1 MKIMPRITGD
11 HSELL
16 ERFLATRDQSAFSEL
31 AAAHLGLVYSAAL
44 RITRAP
50 DLAEEVAQ
58 TVMIKLASLSRSLPS
73 GVTLNVWLHRVTRSM
88 AIDLVRSETRRRQRE
103 NVAAAFADKTTTSG
117 SGTEFPWDQI
127 SPVIDEVIGQLPAR
141 DRELILS
148 RFFTGCSHGAMAGTL
163 GLTEDAVRMRLK
175 RAMDKMRVL
184 LERRGIAT
192 SAALLAL
199 CLPAQAASPVPP
211 MLLEQIPQVA
221 VSPPTGFLLW
231 LRALFSI
238 RLMGPF
244 QAAALATAVLAVMA
258 IRPRPQE
265 SASVGEVEAAALP
278 TAPPALPQNPADPGQ
293 DPGFDHE
300 TASRFGDPQRRLL
313 SPPPDDSE
321 IPFYGPQLEVV
332 LRPVTADPRRF
343 SA

>member
-1 MKIMPRITGD
+1 MPRITGD

-44 RITRAP
+44 RVTRAP

-58 TVMIKLASLSRSLPS
+58 TVMIKLASLSHALPP

-103 NVAAAFADKTTTSG
+103 NVAATFADKTTTSG
-117 SGTEFPWDQI
+117 DGPEFPWDQI

-148 RFFTGCSHGAMAGTL
+148 RFFTGCSHGAMARAL

-199 CLPAQAASPVPP
+199 CLPAHAASPVPP
-211 MLLEQIPQVA
+211 LLMAQIPRMTL
-221 VSPPTGFLLW
+221 PPSTRFFLW
-231 LRALFSI
+231 LRALFPT
-238 RLMGPF
+238 RLAGPF
-244 QAAALATAVLAVMA
+244 QAVALATAVLAAMA
-258 IRPRPQE
+258 IRLRPHE
-265 SASVGEVEAAALP
+265 SASVSEMEAATQPAP
-278 TAPPALPQNPADPGQ
+278 PPALPQNPSDPGQ
-293 DPGFDHE
+293 DPGFEDE
-300 TASRFGDPQRRLL
+300 TASRFGDPPRRLL
-313 SPPPDDSE
+313 STPPDDSE
-321 IPFYGPQLEVV
+321 IPFYGPRLEVI
-332 LRPVTADPRRF
+332 LRPGTADPRRF